1 MHNTHLGSHAPPR
14 FNQLLMAMPEK
25 DFLHSKKV
33 VAKNGMVKMLQ
44 VQEKGFGRGAYT
56 HEFQKYCGKKGAQ
69 PYEPYR
75 KMFPLVD
82 LKKDKFLSSLGP
94 VKVKSFEKAWSEK
107 AWSRAWSRG
116 LNSSVW
122 IPDEELIQNRIG
134 GKNCEEDFCYMIF
147 QDNGNKKVGL
157 YQDYESDVFK
167 SIHNEGLKG
176 VWFKDL
182 AAAKPAMKKV
192 CASGG
197 HKKFQCS
204 GRQGRSF

>member
-122 IPDEELIQNRIG
+122 IPDEELIQNRIRG
-134 GKNCEEDFCYMIF
+134 EELRRRF
-147 QDNGNKKVGL
+147 L
-157 YQDYESDVFK
+157 L
-167 SIHNEGLKG
+167 H
-176 VWFKDL
+176 DL
-182 AAAKPAMKKV
+182 P
-192 CASGG
+192 
-197 HKKFQCS
+197 
-204 GRQGRSF
+204 R